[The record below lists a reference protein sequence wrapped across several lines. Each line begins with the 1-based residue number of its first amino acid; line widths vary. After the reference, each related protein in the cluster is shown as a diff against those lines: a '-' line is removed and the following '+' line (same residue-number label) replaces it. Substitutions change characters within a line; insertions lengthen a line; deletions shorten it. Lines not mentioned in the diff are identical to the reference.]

1 MTTAGAFLIVVG
13 FTLSIAIKLYLFM
26 RLQAAQDEIAQLEK
40 ELTEALKQLQK
51 QQDNANAQSN
61 TR

>member
-1 MTTAGAFLIVVG
+1 MTTTGISLIVVG

-26 RLQAAQDEIAQLEK
+26 RLQAAQDKIVQLEK